1 MRLCDTDIE
10 RYLDEGL
17 ISLNPRPSNDKINGA
32 TIDVRLGNSF
42 RVFLSL
48 IHISEPTRPY

>member
-10 RYLDEGL
+10 RYLDVGL

-32 TIDVRLGNSF
+32 TIDVRLGT
-42 RVFLSL
+42 LSACF
-48 IHISEPTRPY
+48 SEHSAPLH

>member
-10 RYLDEGL
+10 RYLDDGI
-17 ISLNPRPSNDKINGA
+17 ISLTPRPNNDKINGA

-42 RVFLSL
+42 RVFREHSAPF
-48 IHISEPTRPY
+48 H